1 MKRTILLAGLLIFIS
16 VSGLEIKT
24 DWIKTNGKA
33 NAVPDKPMKITI
45 LPDSSETEHDF
56 FAAFSIIEGKG
67 ELQADT
73 VMADRNGNIVNNL
86 KLSPKMG
93 INIIQAKVFQNDNL
107 IKVINFKIFGIDW
120 TSIIVGLIGGL
131 GLFLFGL
138 KYMSEGLQKVAGDRL
153 RSIIASLTRNTLLSV
168 IVGVA
173 VTSIIQSSS
182 ATTVMVVGLVNAG
195 LMNLAQS
202 IGVIMGA
209 NIGTTVTAQLIAFKL
224 GNLALPAIAVGVCL
238 IMFTK
243 SSKYRYW
250 GEVIF
255 GFGLLFMGMG
265 LMSST
270 VSPLR
275 ESEQIINF
283 FVKFSKNP
291 LLAMLVGM
299 VVTFV
304 IQSSS
309 ATVGLTIV
317 LASQGLIDIYGAV
330 PLIFGENIGTTIT
343 ASLAALSSNREGK
356 RAALIHAMF
365 NILGVTYMMLA
376 FLFIKFRNV
385 PAYLYLVDFF
395 TPGNNIQGENIER
408 YIANSHTIFN
418 IFNTIAFLPFAGVLK
433 FLAEKIVPQK
443 KVSRELSVE
452 PLYLDR
458 NLLHNSAFALGQVR
472 KEMQHMLNTA
482 REAISLSADM
492 IITGEDKS
500 IDRVRFLERKTD
512 ILQNQITRYIID
524 ISKED
529 LTDKAASQIPVY
541 IHSINDIERVGD
553 HAINLTEIY
562 AEMKENNVKLSE
574 QALDELRNMCS
585 TVMRMMDIVNETI
598 EKYSEDKLEELFVLE
613 EKLNDNERIFTRNHT
628 LRLTEQACEIKS
640 NTVFTDT
647 LSVFEKTGD
656 HILNIAQAIYNKFEW
671 GEIV

>member
-1 MKRTILLAGLLIFIS
+1 MLLMVIVIA
-16 VSGLEIKT
+16 VSLSAVEIKT
-24 DWIKTNGKA
+24 DWLKTNARA
-33 NAVPDKPMKITI
+33 NTVPDKPMKITVV
-45 LPDSSETEHDF
+45 PDSTEE
-56 FAAFSIIEGKG
+56 AYQYYAVYSILEGKG
-67 ELQADT
+67 ELQADM
-73 VMADRNGNIVNNL
+73 VNADRNGHIINNL
-86 KLSPKMG
+86 KLSSKMG
-93 INIIQAKVFQNDNL
+93 INIVQAKIYENEQL
-107 IKVINFKIFGIDW
+107 IKVVNFKIFGIDW
-120 TSIIVGLIGGL
+120 VSIIVGLIGGL

-153 RSIIASLTRNTLLSV
+153 RNIIATLTRNTFLSV
-168 IVGVA
+168 IVGLA

-209 NIGTTVTAQLIAFKL
+209 NIGTTITAQLIAFKL
-224 GNLALPAIAVGVCL
+224 GNLALPAIAVGVCM

-243 SSKYRYW
+243 SSRFRYW
-250 GEVIF
+250 GETIF

-291 LLAMLVGM
+291 FLAMTVGM

-317 LASQGLIDIYGAV
+317 LASQGLIDIYGAI

-343 ASLAALSSNREGK
+343 ASLAALSSSREGK

-365 NILGVTYMMLA
+365 NIFGVTYMMIA
-376 FLFIKFRNV
+376 FLFIKYKNV
-385 PAYLYLVDFF
+385 PVYLYLVDLV
-395 TPGNNIQGENIER
+395 TPGNNLAGENVER
-408 YIANSHTIFN
+408 FIANSHTIFN
-418 IFNTIAFLPFAGVLK
+418 IFNTLVFLPFAGVLK
-433 FLAEKIVPQK
+433 FLAEKIVPYK
-443 KVSRELSVE
+443 KVSKEMSVE

-458 NLLHNSAFALGQVR
+458 NLLHNSGFAFGQVR
-472 KEMQHMLNTA
+472 KEMQHMLLTA
-482 REAISLSADM
+482 KEAIMLSSDM
-492 IITGEDKS
+492 IITGNDS
-500 IDRVRFLERKTD
+500 TIDRVRFLERKTD
-512 ILQNQITRYIID
+512 ILQNQITNYIID

-529 LTDKAASQIPVY
+529 LTDSDASRIPVY

-562 AEMKENNVKLSE
+562 AELKENNLKMSE
-574 QALDELRNMCS
+574 PAIEEITAMRD
-585 TVMRMMDIVNETI
+585 TVMRMIDIVNETI

-613 EKLNDNERIFTRNHT
+613 EKLNDNEKIYTRNHT
-628 LRLTEQACEIKS
+628 LRMTDQTCEIKS